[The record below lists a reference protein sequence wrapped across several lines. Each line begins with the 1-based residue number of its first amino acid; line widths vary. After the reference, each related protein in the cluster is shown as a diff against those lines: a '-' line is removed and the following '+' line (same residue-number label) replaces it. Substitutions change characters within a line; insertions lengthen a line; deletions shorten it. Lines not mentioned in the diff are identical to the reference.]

1 MHRRIFVCLMF
12 AAPAFAQMNMSM
24 NDTGMY
30 LMNLASGT
38 SQNPES
44 APMPMIMTHLGS
56 WQTMLMGQGFINDVQ
71 ADRPARRGTN
81 STPPIIHGDGAA
93 FGRRARDIRSRTDAQ
108 PGTRHHHRR
117 AVSGAVSDRRNR
129 LRPSHHRR
137 AASAQFHHG
146 AGVSLHPPACRE
158 NATRPVLRAG
168 GRSGAGASRISA
180 SRFGF

>member
-56 WQTMLMGQGFINDVQ
+56 WKTMFMGQAFIVDMQ
-71 ADRPARRGTN
+71 QTGPRGARQ
-81 STPPIIHGDGAA
+81 I
-93 FGRRARDIRSRTDAQ
+93 
-108 PGTRHHHRR
+108 
-117 AVSGAVSDRRNR
+117 
-129 LRPSHHRR
+129 L
-137 AASAQFHHG
+137 
-146 AGVSLHPPACRE
+146 LHQ
-158 NATRPVLRAG
+158 
-168 GRSGAGASRISA
+168 
-180 SRFGF
+180 